1 MLESQTMLAVKTPL
15 PGCPFN
21 SESISEAFME
31 IIKAEPRSPEAGF
44 LKDNTEMIFAAF
56 SWHNQGSYASS
67 FTFIFDVKNNIFI
80 SPVLVK
86 KAIETHFDDPEV
98 NGDAY
103 KVEYIFNGIQLIIT
117 IKHKF

>member
-15 PGCPFN
+15 PECPFN
-21 SESISEAFME
+21 SDSISEAFMA
-31 IIKAEPRSPEAGF
+31 IVSAEPRSPEAGF
-44 LKDNTEMIFAAF
+44 LKDNTEMVFAAF
-56 SWHNQGSYASS
+56 SWNNQGSYASS
-67 FTFIFDVKNNIFI
+67 FTFIWDVKNNIFI

-98 NGDAY
+98 NGDAH
-103 KVEYIFNGIQLIIT
+103 KVEYIFNGIQLIVT